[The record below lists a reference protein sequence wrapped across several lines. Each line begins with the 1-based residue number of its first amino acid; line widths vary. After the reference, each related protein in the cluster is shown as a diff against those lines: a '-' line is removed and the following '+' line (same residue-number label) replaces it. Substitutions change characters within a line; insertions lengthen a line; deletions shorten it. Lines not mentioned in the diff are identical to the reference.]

1 MYFTLNPQFYYMIY
15 KSNIERYI
23 TLETNGENICT
34 LDHDRLYSIVS
45 KYVLENSSG
54 IDERKLDSYIEY
66 ITKHI
71 RSRLQ
76 RKRLILKSYQLMMRL
91 LPCYRYI
98 WLHSF
103 IRMMITELQ
112 HHIEM
117 SLR

>member
-45 KYVLENSSG
+45 KYILENNSG

-71 RSRLQ
+71 R
-76 RKRLILKSYQLMMRL
+76 IL
-91 LPCYRYI
+91 
-98 WLHSF
+98 
-103 IRMMITELQ
+103 
-112 HHIEM
+112 
-117 SLR
+117 